1 MKRTLSGI
9 MTSVLYVITFVCI
22 QLFTAWIVGFIWYI
36 ASGVEAGTAL
46 DMAANP
52 AKYDVNAP
60 LVITQ
65 TVAYGVVT
73 LIVFIVFKWS
83 VVSPRYLRKRQWG
96 VFFWSGIAALGTIIP
111 MLGLQELMPL
121 PDISKQ
127 TIAALINN
135 EFGYIAL
142 CIFAPLVEELVF
154 RGAILRTL
162 LRTSFGRPQGY
173 APTTFNSICAIAVSA
188 LIFALVHV
196 NPAQMPHAF
205 IVGLLLGWMYTRTG
219 SILPGVAFH
228 WVNNT
233 VVYVGC
239 VLAPYMQDM
248 TLTEI
253 FRGSTLNAVLAVV
266 FSLFILIPALYQLN
280 RGMKNGE

>member
-1 MKRTLSGI
+1 MKNTFSGI
-9 MTSVLYVITFVCI
+9 LTSVLYVIAFVCI
-22 QLFTAWIVGFIWYI
+22 QLFTAWIVGFIWY
-36 ASGVEAGTAL
+36 AVGGAEPAAAL

-52 AKYDVNAP
+52 AKYGVNAP

-65 TVAYGVVT
+65 TAVYGVVA
-73 LIVFIVFKWS
+73 LFVFIFFKWS
-83 VVSPRYLRKRQWG
+83 VVSPRYLRKRRWG
-96 VFFWSGIAALGTIIP
+96 VFFWSGVAALGTIIP
-111 MLGLQELMPL
+111 MLGLQQLIPL
-121 PDISKQ
+121 PDTSKQ
-127 TIAALINN
+127 TVSALINN
-135 EFGYIAL
+135 EFGYTAL

-162 LRTSFGRPQGY
+162 LKTSSRPVY
-173 APTTFNSICAIAVSA
+173 AIIISA
-188 LIFALVHV
+188 LLFALVHV

-205 IVGLLLGWMYTRTG
+205 IVGLLLGWMYLRTG

-233 VVYVGC
+233 VVYVWC

-253 FRGSTLNAVLAVV
+253 FRGSTRNAGLAVV
-266 FSLFILIPALYQLN
+266 FSLLILIPALYQLN
-280 RGMKNGE
+280 RTMKK